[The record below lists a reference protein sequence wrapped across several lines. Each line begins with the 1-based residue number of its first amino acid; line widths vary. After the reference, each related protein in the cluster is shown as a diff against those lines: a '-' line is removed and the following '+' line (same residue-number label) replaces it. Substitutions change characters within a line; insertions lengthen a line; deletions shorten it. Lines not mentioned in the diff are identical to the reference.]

1 MRNIRIFEE
10 FNQSRKPKLLVFQGS
25 PRKLKSC
32 ANQTPKSAKLV
43 NYALE
48 YWSKYFEFEV
58 VDLSVGETTISPCK
72 GCVSTSG
79 GMHCHW
85 KCSCYTKG
93 LPKKDLMYEAG
104 IYDKL
109 EECDAFLVVAPIN
122 WYSVPTQVKAMFD
135 RLVCANLTITQ
146 EEAVE
151 IFGQGNIKN
160 SEVTGPAELSGKYRD
175 LLKNHLEGKTAAFYV
190 HGDDGADE
198 EPRTKAGD
206 REWDVVNSVM
216 PLVYQCRYSGIDCP
230 DELVE
235 AFYINKGI
243 PYFEANEEME
253 YTGEF
258 FERFDSLM
266 NKLMDNLLEKG
277 VI

>member
-1 MRNIRIFEE
+1 
-10 FNQSRKPKLLVFQGS
+10 
-25 PRKLKSC
+25 
-32 ANQTPKSAKLV
+32 
-43 NYALE
+43 
-48 YWSKYFEFEV
+48 
-58 VDLSVGETTISPCK
+58 
-72 GCVSTSG
+72 
-79 GMHCHW
+79 
-85 KCSCYTKG
+85 
-93 LPKKDLMYEAG
+93 MYEAG

-160 SEVTGPAELSGKYRD
+160 SEVTGPAEISGKYRD

-198 EPRTKAGD
+198 ESKTNTGD